1 MIRYINYL
9 IILCGTLLLYCCGE
23 RNTTSEGNKPTN
35 GSNTIQASGLNTNR
49 KITLTNDEQQ
59 KIDTLIYAF
68 KKIIENDH
76 QLNMEQKEKYKMF
89 EIWLLKDT
97 QKQKELADH
106 FQYVYYVLDQK
117 TKPQQA
123 SNIPT
128 KQIIVNT
135 IDCVASNQCDGR
147 NDVYSYHRDDSMTDG
162 EKTFY
167 FFRDLLHNI
176 LDKLKKSNNNINTYE
191 EVFKYLRSEFVSPNN
206 AIIDGLSN
214 DKELNKMRFN
224 NHQIKAIN
232 FLQESIS
239 MGRDLNN
246 PIYISFI
253 VLSNSTVKPAL
264 DYIYNELLKCN
275 ENQQSINDFNNALQN
290 YFISLDPNEINDET
304 MKQLP
309 NKVTIKCGNAN

>member
-1 MIRYINYL
+1 MNKYICCL
-9 IILCGTLLLYCCGE
+9 ILCSTLLLYSCGDKNPIPKGNNLTNGF
-23 RNTTSEGNKPTN
+23 NTTLS
-35 GSNTIQASGLNTNR
+35 A
-49 KITLTNDEQQ
+49 DEQQ
-59 KIDTLIYAF
+59 KVDTLIYVF
-68 KKIIENDH
+68 KKIIENDY

-97 QKQKELADH
+97 QKQKALADH
-106 FQYVYYVLDQK
+106 FQYVYYILDQK

-162 EKTFY
+162 EKIER
-167 FFRDLLHNI
+167 FFRNLLHNI
-176 LDKLKKSNNNINTYE
+176 LNKLKKSNNNINTYE

-206 AIIDGLSN
+206 AIIQGLSTN
-214 DKELNKMRFN
+214 EEFNKMRFN

-239 MGRDLNN
+239 MGRGLYN

-290 YFISLDPNEINDET
+290 YFISLPLNKINDET
-304 MKQLP
+304 IKQLP
-309 NKVTIKCGNAN
+309 NKVTIKCEMLIK

>member
-1 MIRYINYL
+1 MNKYIYCL
-9 IILCGTLLLYCCGE
+9 ILCSMLLFYCCGE
-23 RNTTSEGNKPTN
+23 RNPMPKGNNLTN
-35 GSNTIQASGLNTNR
+35 DSNT
-49 KITLTNDEQQ
+49 TLSADEQQ
-59 KIDTLIYAF
+59 KVDTLIYVF
-68 KKIIENDH
+68 KKMIENDN

-106 FQYVYYVLDQK
+106 FQYVYYLLDQE

-162 EKTFY
+162 EKIKS
-167 FFRDLLHNI
+167 FFSNLLHNI
-176 LDKLKKSNNNINTYE
+176 LDTLKKSNNNINTYE
-191 EVFKYLRSEFVSPNN
+191 EVFKYLRAEFVSPNN
-206 AIIDGLSN
+206 AIITGLST
-214 DKELNKMRFN
+214 DETLNKMRFN
-224 NHQIKAIN
+224 NQQIKAIR
-232 FLQESIS
+232 FLQDSIGKS
-239 MGRDLNN
+239 KQHINN
-246 PIYISFI
+246 STYISFI

-275 ENQQSINDFNNALQN
+275 ENQQSIDNFNEDLHN
-290 YFISLDPNEINDET
+290 YFWSLAPNKINDET
-304 MKQLP
+304 IKQLP

>member
-1 MIRYINYL
+1 MNKYIYCL
-9 IILCGTLLLYCCGE
+9 ILCSMLLFYCCGE
-23 RNTTSEGNKPTN
+23 RNPMPKGNNLTN
-35 GSNTIQASGLNTNR
+35 DSNT
-49 KITLTNDEQQ
+49 TLSADEQQ
-59 KIDTLIYAF
+59 KVDTLIYVF
-68 KKIIENDH
+68 KKMIENDN

-106 FQYVYYVLDQK
+106 FQYVYYLLDQE

-123 SNIPT
+123 SNIPI

-147 NDVYSYHRDDSMTDG
+147 NDVYSYHRDDSLTDG
-162 EKTFY
+162 EKIES
-167 FFRDLLHNI
+167 FFSNLLQNI
-176 LDKLKKSNNNINTYE
+176 LDTLKKSNNNINTYE

-206 AIIDGLSN
+206 AIITGLST
-214 DKELNKMRFN
+214 DETLNKMRFN
-224 NHQIKAIN
+224 NQQIKAIR
-232 FLQESIS
+232 FLQDSIDKS
-239 MGRDLNN
+239 KQDINN
-246 PIYISFI
+246 SIYISFI

-275 ENQQSINDFNNALQN
+275 ENQQSIDNFNEDLHN
-290 YFISLDPNEINDET
+290 YFWSLAPNKINDET
-304 MKQLP
+304 IKQLP